1 MKKISD
7 FKSYKKEIMGAAH
20 DDRLRLALSRA
31 VKNFR
36 SNVKNALEKF
46 PHTVDMAEE
55 VLKIKEAAIPRMEE
69 LARQAIAAIEENKG
83 KGYIARTVDEALEI
97 IADLTGTKKLV
108 VKGKTMT
115 GEEIG
120 LREYLEEKGNEV
132 YETDLGEFIIQ
143 KMGSRPMH
151 ILSPSIHVP
160 REDVARLFSKIMGQ
174 EIAPDSDIAD
184 MVAAAREYL
193 RDKFFR
199 ADVGISGANVV
210 AAETGTLF
218 IIENEGNIRLATGA
232 PPVHIALVGM
242 EKLVP
247 TLSDAY
253 KVSEVTWRYANY
265 TIPSYVSL
273 VSGPSKTGD
282 IEKVTTYGAHGPRE
296 LHVIFLDGGRTRLA
310 RYPKLAQTLYC
321 LRCGGCLYECPVF
334 AVTAGH
340 FGDKYFTGIG
350 AVWAAIV
357 NEDMEKAASIA
368 YTCLTCGRCRQRCP
382 VKIDV
387 PEMII
392 ELRKLLAEGDSADA
406 RN

>member
-1 MKKISD
+1 MKKTSD
-7 FKSYKKEIMGAAH
+7 FKSYKREIMGAAH
-20 DDRLRLALSRA
+20 DDRLRLALTRA
-31 VKNFR
+31 IRSFR
-36 SNVKNALEKF
+36 ANVKNALDRF
-46 PHTVDMAEE
+46 PHTVDLAEE
-55 VLKIKEAAIPRMEE
+55 VLAIKEKAIPDMEN
-69 LARQAIAAIEENKG
+69 LARQAIAAIEENNG
-83 KGYIARTVDEALEI
+83 KGYIARTADEALKI
-97 IADLTGTKKLV
+97 ISDLVGTGKLI
-108 VKGKTMT
+108 VKGKSMT

-120 LREYLEEKGNEV
+120 LREHLEEKGNEV

-143 KMGSRPMH
+143 KMGSKPMH

-160 REDVARLFSKIMGQ
+160 REDVARLFSRVIGQ
-174 EIAPDSDIAD
+174 GITEESNITE

-193 RDKFFR
+193 RDKFFK
-199 ADVGISGANVV
+199 ADIGISGANVV

-232 PPVHIALVGM
+232 PLVHIALVGM

-247 TLSDAY
+247 TISDAN

-265 TIPSYVSL
+265 TVPSYVSL
-273 VSGPSKTGD
+273 ISGPSKTGD

-296 LHVIFLDGGRTRLA
+296 LHVVFLDGGRTRLA
-310 RYPKLAQTLYC
+310 KYPKLRQALYC

-340 FGDKYFTGIG
+340 FGDKYFAGIG

-357 NEDMEKAASIA
+357 NEDLEKAASIA

-392 ELRKLLAEGDSADA
+392 ELRKLLAEGDLADA

>member
-1 MKKISD
+1 MKKQSG
-7 FKSYKKEIMGAAH
+7 FKIYKEEIMDAAH
-20 DDRLRLALSRA
+20 NDRLRLALSRA
-31 VKNFR
+31 VKSFR
-36 SNVKNALEKF
+36 GNVKNALAKF
-46 PHTVDMAEE
+46 PHTVALADE
-55 VLKIKEAAIPRMEE
+55 VLKIKEKAIPNMEK
-69 LARQAIAAIEENKG
+69 LARQAIASIEANKG
-83 KGYIARTVDEALEI
+83 KGYIARTAEEALEI
-97 IADLTGTKKLV
+97 IANLVGTKKLI
-108 VKGKTMT
+108 VKGKSMT

-120 LREYLEEKGNEV
+120 LREHLEKIGNDV

-143 KMGSRPMH
+143 KLGDRPMH
-151 ILSPSIHVP
+151 ITSPSIHVP
-160 REDVARLFSKIMGQ
+160 REDVARLFSKVMGQ

-199 ADVGISGANVV
+199 ADIGISGANAV

-218 IIENEGNIRLATGA
+218 IIENEGNIRLSTSA
-232 PPVHIALVGM
+232 PPVHIVLVGM

-247 TLSDAY
+247 TLSDAF

-273 VSGPSKTGD
+273 ISGPSKTGD
-282 IEKVTTYGAHGPRE
+282 IEKVTTYGAHGPKE
-296 LHVIFLDGGRTRLA
+296 FHVIFLDGGRTQLA
-310 RYPKLAQTLYC
+310 KYPKLRQALYC

-340 FGDKYFTGIG
+340 FGDKYFAGLG

-357 NEDMEKAASIA
+357 NQDKEKAASLA

-387 PEMII
+387 PEMVI
-392 ELRKLLAEGDSADA
+392 ELRKMLAEGE
-406 RN
+406 

>member
-1 MKKISD
+1 MVKK
-7 FKSYKKEIMGAAH
+7 KSEFTEYKKEIMDAAH
-20 DDRLRLALSRA
+20 NDRLRLALSRA
-31 VKNFR
+31 VKSFR
-36 SNVKNALEKF
+36 GNVKNALEKF
-46 PHTVDMAEE
+46 PHTVALADE
-55 VLKIKEAAIPRMEE
+55 VLKIKEKAIPDMEK
-69 LARQAIAAIEENKG
+69 LARQAIANIEENKG
-83 KGYIARTVDEALEI
+83 KGYIARTPEEALQI
-97 IADLTGTKKLV
+97 IGGLVGTKKLI
-108 VKGKTMT
+108 VKGKSMT
-115 GEEIG
+115 SEEIG
-120 LREYLEEKGNEV
+120 LREHLEETGNEV
-132 YETDLGEFIIQ
+132 FETDLGEFIVQ
-143 KMGSRPMH
+143 MRGEKPMH

-174 EIAPDSDIAD
+174 EIAPDAEIAD
-184 MVAAAREYL
+184 MVAAARNYL

-199 ADVGISGANVV
+199 ADIGISGANVV

-232 PPVHIALVGM
+232 PPVHITLVGM

-265 TIPSYVSL
+265 TVPSYVSL
-273 VSGPSKTGD
+273 ISGPSKTGD
-282 IEKVTTYGAHGPRE
+282 IEKVITYGAHGPKE
-296 LHVIFLDGGRTRLA
+296 FHVIFLDGGRTRLA
-310 RYPKLAQTLYC
+310 KYPKLRQALYC

-357 NEDMEKAASIA
+357 NQDKEKAASLA
-368 YTCLTCGRCRQRCP
+368 YTCLTCGRCRKRCP
-382 VKIDV
+382 MKIDV

-392 ELRKLLAEGDSADA
+392 ELRKMLAEGE
-406 RN
+406 

>member
-1 MKKISD
+1 MKKQSG
-7 FKSYKKEIMGAAH
+7 FKEYKKEIMDAAH
-20 DDRLRLALSRA
+20 DDRLRMALTRA
-31 VKNFR
+31 IKSFR

-46 PHTVDMAEE
+46 PHTVDMAAE
-55 VLKIKEAAIPRMEE
+55 VLAIKEKAIPDMEK
-69 LARQAIAAIEENKG
+69 LTRQAIAAIEENKG
-83 KGYIARTVDEALEI
+83 KGYIAHTAEEALEI
-97 IADLTGTKKLV
+97 ISGLTGKGKLI

-120 LREYLEEKGNEV
+120 LREHLEEKGNEV

-151 ILSPSIHVP
+151 ITSPSIHVP
-160 REDVARLFSKIMGQ
+160 REDVARLFNRVLGQ
-174 EIAPDSDIAD
+174 EIALDADIAS
-184 MVAAAREYL
+184 MVGAARDFL
-193 RDKFFR
+193 RDKFFK
-199 ADVGISGANVV
+199 ADIGISGANVV

-218 IIENEGNIRLATGA
+218 IIENEGNIRLSTGA
-232 PPVHIALVGM
+232 PLVHIALVGM

-247 TLSDAY
+247 SISDAC
-253 KVSEVTWRYANY
+253 KVAEVTWRYANY
-265 TIPSYVSL
+265 TVPSYVSMI
-273 VSGPSKTGD
+273 SGPSKTGD
-282 IEKVTTYGAHGPRE
+282 IEKVTTYGAHGPKE
-296 LHVIFLDGGRTRLA
+296 FHVIFLDGGRTRLA
-310 RYPKLAQTLYC
+310 EYPKLRQALYC

-340 FGDKYFTGIG
+340 FGDKYFAGIG

-357 NEDMEKAASIA
+357 SQDKEKAASIA

-392 ELRKLLAEGDSADA
+392 ELRKQLAQPRKGE
-406 RN
+406 

>member
-1 MKKISD
+1 MKKTPG
-7 FKSYKKEIMGAAH
+7 FKEYKKEIMGAAH
-20 DDRLRLALSRA
+20 DDRLRLALTRA
-31 VKNFR
+31 IKSFR
-36 SNVKNALEKF
+36 SNVKSALEKF
-46 PHTVDMAEE
+46 PHTVDLAEE
-55 VLKIKEAAIPRMEE
+55 VLTIKEKAIPDMEK
-69 LARQAIAAIEENKG
+69 LTRQAIGAIEENKG
-83 KGYIARTVDEALEI
+83 KGYLARTTEEALEI
-97 IADLTGTKKLV
+97 IAGLTGKGKLI

-120 LREYLEEKGNEV
+120 LREHLEEIGNEV
-132 YETDLGEFIIQ
+132 FETDLGEFIVQ
-143 KMGSRPMH
+143 KMGSKPMH

-160 REDVARLFSKIMGQ
+160 REDVARLFTRVMGQ
-174 EIAPDSDIAD
+174 EIAPDADIAS
-184 MVAAAREYL
+184 MVGAARDFL
-193 RDKFFR
+193 RDKFFK
-199 ADVGISGANVV
+199 ADIGISGANVV

-218 IIENEGNIRLATGA
+218 IIENEGNIRLSTSA

-247 TLSDAY
+247 SLSDAF

-265 TIPSYVSL
+265 TVPSYVSL
-273 VSGPSKTGD
+273 ISGPSKTGD
-282 IEKVTTYGAHGPRE
+282 IEKVTTYGAHGPKE
-296 LHVIFLDGGRTRLA
+296 FHVIFLDGGRTRLA
-310 RYPKLAQTLYC
+310 AYPKLRQALYC

-357 NEDMEKAASIA
+357 SEDEEKAASIA

-392 ELRKLLAEGDSADA
+392 ELRKMLAQPRKGD
-406 RN
+406 

>member
-1 MKKISD
+1 MKKTSD

-31 VKNFR
+31 VKSFR
-36 SNVKNALEKF
+36 ANVKNALEKF
-46 PHTVDMAEE
+46 PHTVEMAEE
-55 VLKIKEAAIPRMEE
+55 VRKIKEAAIPRMEE
-69 LARQAIAAIEENKG
+69 LTRQAIAAIEENKG
-83 KGYIARTVDEALEI
+83 KGYIAKTADEALEI
-97 IADLTGTKKLV
+97 IADLTGSNKLV

-160 REDVARLFSKIMGQ
+160 REDVARLFSKVMGQ
-174 EIAPDSDIAD
+174 EIAPDSKIAD

-247 TLSDAY
+247 ALSDAY

-282 IEKVTTYGAHGPRE
+282 IEKETTYGAHGPKE
-296 LHVIFLDGGRTRLA
+296 FHVIFLDGGRTRLA
-310 RYPKLAQTLYC
+310 RYPRLVQALYC

-368 YTCLTCGRCRQRCP
+368 YTCLTCGRCRERCP
-382 VKIDV
+382 MKIDV

-392 ELRKLLAEGDSADA
+392 ELRKMLAEGDTADA
-406 RN
+406 

>member
-1 MKKISD
+1 MKKTSG
-7 FKSYKKEIMGAAH
+7 FKEYKKEIMGAAH
-20 DDRLRLALSRA
+20 DDRLRLALTRA
-31 VKNFR
+31 IKSFR
-36 SNVKNALEKF
+36 ANVKSALEKF

-55 VLKIKEAAIPRMEE
+55 VTAIKEKAIPNMEK
-69 LARQAIAAIEENKG
+69 LTRQAIAAIEENRG
-83 KGYIARTVDEALEI
+83 KGYLARTADEALGI
-97 IADLTGTKKLV
+97 IAGLTGKGRLI

-151 ILSPSIHVP
+151 ITSPSIHVP
-160 REDVARLFSKIMGQ
+160 REDVARLFNRVLGQ
-174 EIAPDSDIAD
+174 EIAPDADIAS
-184 MVAAAREYL
+184 MVGAAREFL

-199 ADVGISGANVV
+199 ADIGISGANVV

-218 IIENEGNIRLATGA
+218 IIENEGNIRLSTGA

-247 TLSDAY
+247 SISDAC
-253 KVSEVTWRYANY
+253 KVAEVTWRYANY

-273 VSGPSKTGD
+273 ISGPSKTGD
-282 IEKVTTYGAHGPRE
+282 IEKVTTYGAHGPKE
-296 LHVIFLDGGRTRLA
+296 FHVIFLDGGRTRLA
-310 RYPKLAQTLYC
+310 RYPKLRQALYC

-357 NEDMEKAASIA
+357 SRDMEKAASIA

-392 ELRKLLAEGDSADA
+392 ELRKMLAEGELT
-406 RN
+406 

>member
-1 MKKISD
+1 VKKSSD
-7 FKSYKKEIMGAAH
+7 FKEYKKEIMDAAH

-31 VKNFR
+31 VKSFR
-36 SNVKNALEKF
+36 GNVKNALEKF
-46 PHTVDMAEE
+46 PHTISLAEE
-55 VLKIKEAAIPRMEE
+55 VRKIKEKAIPDMEK
-69 LARQAIAAIEENKG
+69 LTRQAIAAIEENKG
-83 KGYIARTVDEALEI
+83 KGYIARTAEEALQI
-97 IADLTGTKKLV
+97 IGGLVGTKKLI
-108 VKGKTMT
+108 VKGKSMT

-120 LREYLEEKGNEV
+120 LREHLEATGNEV
-132 YETDLGEFIIQ
+132 YETDLGEFIVQ
-143 KMGSRPMH
+143 KRGERPMH

-174 EIAPDSDIAD
+174 EIAPDAEIAD
-184 MVAAAREYL
+184 LVAAARAYL

-199 ADVGISGANVV
+199 ADIGISGANVV

-218 IIENEGNIRLATGA
+218 IIENEGNIRLSTGA
-232 PPVHIALVGM
+232 PAVHIALVGM

-265 TIPSYVSL
+265 TMPSYVSL
-273 VSGPSKTGD
+273 ISGPSKTGD

-296 LHVIFLDGGRTRLA
+296 FHVIFLDAGRTRLA
-310 RYPKLAQTLYC
+310 RYPRLSQALYC

-357 NEDMEKAASIA
+357 NQDKEKAASLA

-392 ELRKLLAEGDSADA
+392 ELRKMLAEGEKA
-406 RN
+406 

>member
-1 MKKISD
+1 MD
-7 FKSYKKEIMGAAH
+7 AAH

-31 VKNFR
+31 VKSFR
-36 SNVKNALEKF
+36 GNVKNALEKF
-46 PHTVDMAEE
+46 PHTISLAEE
-55 VLKIKEAAIPRMEE
+55 VRKIKEKAIPDMEK
-69 LARQAIAAIEENKG
+69 LTRQAIAAIEENKG
-83 KGYIARTVDEALEI
+83 KGYIARTAEEALQI
-97 IADLTGTKKLV
+97 IGGLVGTKKLI
-108 VKGKTMT
+108 VKGKSMT

-120 LREYLEEKGNEV
+120 LREHLEATGNEV
-132 YETDLGEFIIQ
+132 YETDLGEFIVQ
-143 KMGSRPMH
+143 KRGERPMH

-174 EIAPDSDIAD
+174 EIAPDAEIAD
-184 MVAAAREYL
+184 LVAAARAYL

-199 ADVGISGANVV
+199 ADIGISGANVV

-218 IIENEGNIRLATGA
+218 IIENEGNIRLSTGA
-232 PPVHIALVGM
+232 PAVHIALVGM

-265 TIPSYVSL
+265 TMPSYVSL
-273 VSGPSKTGD
+273 ISGPSKTGD

-296 LHVIFLDGGRTRLA
+296 FHVIFLDAGRTRLA
-310 RYPKLAQTLYC
+310 RYPRLSQALYC

-357 NEDMEKAASIA
+357 NQDKEKAASLA

-392 ELRKLLAEGDSADA
+392 ELRKMLAEGEKA
-406 RN
+406 

>member
-1 MKKISD
+1 MKKKTD
-7 FKSYKKEIMGAAH
+7 FKDYKKEIMDAAH
-20 DDRLRLALSRA
+20 DERLRMALTRA
-31 VKNFR
+31 IKSFR
-36 SNVKNALEKF
+36 GNVNNALQKF
-46 PHTVDMAEE
+46 PHTVGMAEE
-55 VLKIKEAAIPRMEE
+55 VRAIKEKSIPDMEK
-69 LARQAIAAIEENKG
+69 LTRQAIAAIEENKG
-83 KGYIARTVDEALEI
+83 KGYIARTAEEALDI
-97 IADLTGTKKLV
+97 ISGLTGKGKLI
-108 VKGKTMT
+108 VKGKSMT

-120 LREYLEEKGNEV
+120 LREHLEEIGNEV

-143 KMGSRPMH
+143 KLGDRPMH

-160 REDVARLFSKIMGQ
+160 REDVARLFSKVMGQ
-174 EIAPDSDIAD
+174 EIAPDAEIAS
-184 MVAAAREYL
+184 MVTAARDFL
-193 RDKFFR
+193 RDKYFK
-199 ADVGISGANVV
+199 ADIGISGANVV

-232 PPVHIALVGM
+232 PMVHIALVGM

-247 TLSDAY
+247 TLADAF

-265 TIPSYVSL
+265 TMPSYVSMI
-273 VSGPSKTGD
+273 SGPSKTGD
-282 IEKVTTYGAHGPRE
+282 IEKVITYGAHGPKE
-296 LHVIFLDGGRTRLA
+296 FHVIFLDGGRTRLA
-310 RYPKLAQTLYC
+310 QNPKLKQALYC

-357 NEDMEKAASIA
+357 NRDMEKAAAIA

-392 ELRKLLAEGDSADA
+392 ELRKLLAQPPEGK
-406 RN
+406 

>member
-1 MKKISD
+1 MKKQSD
-7 FKSYKKEIMGAAH
+7 FKSYKKEIMGAAYNE
-20 DDRLRLALSRA
+20 RLRLALSRA
-31 VKNFR
+31 VRSFR
-36 SNVKNALEKF
+36 ANVKNALKKF
-46 PHTVDMAEE
+46 PHTEKLADE
-55 VLKIKEAAIPRMEE
+55 VLEIKKKAIPDMEK
-69 LARQAIAAIEENKG
+69 LARQAVAAIEENKG
-83 KGYIARTVDEALEI
+83 KGYIARTAEEALEI
-97 IADLTGTKKLV
+97 ISDLVGTKKLI
-108 VKGKTMT
+108 VKGKSMT

-120 LREYLEEKGNEV
+120 LREHLEEAGNEV

-151 ILSPSIHVP
+151 ILSPAIHVP

-174 EIAPDSDIAD
+174 EIAPDAEIAD

-199 ADVGISGANVV
+199 ADIGISGANVV
-210 AAETGTLF
+210 AAESGTLF

-247 TLSDAY
+247 SLSDAF

-265 TIPSYVSL
+265 TIPSYVSM

-296 LHVIFLDGGRTRLA
+296 FHVIFLDGGRTRLA
-310 RYPKLAQTLYC
+310 KYPRLRQALYC

-357 NEDMEKAASIA
+357 NKDKEKAASLA

-387 PEMII
+387 PEMVI
-392 ELRKLLAEGDSADA
+392 ELRKFLAEGEPE
-406 RN
+406 

>member
-1 MKKISD
+1 MKKQSD
-7 FKSYKKEIMGAAH
+7 FKTYKKEIMGAAH
-20 DDRLRLALSRA
+20 NDRLRLALSRA
-31 VKNFR
+31 VKSFR
-36 SNVKNALEKF
+36 ANVKNALQKF
-46 PHTVDMAEE
+46 PHTVALADE
-55 VLKIKEAAIPRMEE
+55 VLKIKEKAIPDMEK
-69 LARQAIAAIEENKG
+69 LTRQAITSIEENKG
-83 KGYIARTVDEALEI
+83 KGYIARTAEEALGI
-97 IADLTGTKKLV
+97 ISNLVGTKKLI
-108 VKGKTMT
+108 VKGKSMT

-120 LREYLEEKGNEV
+120 LREHLEEKGNEV

-143 KMGSRPMH
+143 KLGDRPMH
-151 ILSPSIHVP
+151 ITSPSIHVP
-160 REDVARLFSKIMGQ
+160 REDVARLFSKVMGQ
-174 EIAPDSDIAD
+174 EIAPDAEIAD

-199 ADVGISGANVV
+199 ADIGISGANVV

-218 IIENEGNIRLATGA
+218 IIENEGNIRLSTSA

-247 TLSDAY
+247 TLSDAF

-282 IEKVTTYGAHGPRE
+282 IEKVTTYGAHGPKE

-310 RYPKLAQTLYC
+310 KYPRLRQALYC

-357 NEDMEKAASIA
+357 NKDLEKAASIT

-392 ELRKLLAEGDSADA
+392 ELRKLLAEGEQGNAHT
-406 RN
+406 